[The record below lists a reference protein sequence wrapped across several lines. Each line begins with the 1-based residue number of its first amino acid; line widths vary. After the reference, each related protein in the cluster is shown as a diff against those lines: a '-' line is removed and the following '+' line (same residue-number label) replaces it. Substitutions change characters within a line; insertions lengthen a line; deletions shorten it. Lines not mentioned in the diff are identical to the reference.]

1 MKVAKLTK
9 CVSNAAYDPFLTSV
23 ANAADVVGNTAS
35 RNFLAAGLR
44 LQRMMF
50 GLQSYWDIVRFAHN
64 VANSRIRA
72 LSAEAA
78 SVTAFASTAT
88 AAVVQHA
95 NVSHVCLQ
103 CQCSKQH

>member
-9 CVSNAAYDPFLTSV
+9 CVNNAAYDLYLTSI

-35 RNFLAAGLR
+35 RKFHAAGLR

-50 GLQSYWDIVRFAHN
+50 GLQSYWDIDRFAHN
-64 VANSRIRA
+64 AANSRIRA

-78 SVTAFASTAT
+78 SVSAFASTAT

-103 CQCSKQH
+103 CRCSKRR